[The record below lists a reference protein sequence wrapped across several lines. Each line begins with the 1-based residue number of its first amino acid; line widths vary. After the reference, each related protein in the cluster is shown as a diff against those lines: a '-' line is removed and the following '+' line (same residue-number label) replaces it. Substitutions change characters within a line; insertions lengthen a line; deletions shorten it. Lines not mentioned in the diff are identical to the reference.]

1 MRTSARRA
9 PARPAPAAAR
19 GRADRALSGLPELA
33 RALSGL
39 PGLARVLRGLPGL
52 ARVLRGLPGLARVL
66 RGLPELARARREPRG
81 ERPPRG
87 AAIFHSER
95 RAAAADR

>member
-52 ARVLRGLPGLARVL
+52 ARVLRGLP
-66 RGLPELARARREPRG
+66 ELARARREPRG

-95 RAAAADR
+95 RAAAADRRWLSPIRR